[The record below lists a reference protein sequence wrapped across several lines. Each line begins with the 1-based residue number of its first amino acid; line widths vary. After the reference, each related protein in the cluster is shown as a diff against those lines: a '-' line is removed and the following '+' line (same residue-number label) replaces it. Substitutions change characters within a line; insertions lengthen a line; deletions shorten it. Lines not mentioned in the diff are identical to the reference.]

1 MQFKVFCNV
10 EFLAL
15 AGRRLQNKNEVQLKT
30 NQKCKLVFGSVWVNC
45 LPSTAS
51 ASFSQLQPML
61 LDLSENEKQK
71 IEFHKFLTKK

>member
-51 ASFSQLQPML
+51 RL
-61 LDLSENEKQK
+61 L
-71 IEFHKFLTKK
+71 LTITTYAPRPK